1 MTWTIVFGGVIL
13 ILVCSAASYL
23 ITTKVYKK

>member
-1 MTWTIVFGGVIL
+1 MTFTIIFGCILL
-13 ILVCSAASYL
+13 ILVCSGGSYL